1 MIINITTITV
11 MNIVVVVVDVEVDD
25 KFVVKNDSVEY
36 VMSTSAFH
44 SLYKDSV
51 ISVEQNKVGVTSVIF
66 TGMVIFVLEYVPVLV
81 GLIFLIV
88 VSAEKI
94 RSVLNV
100 NNDTDVNNVYIQVG
114 DHMKSFSTNKYFT
127 IDFIKKF
134 LKSLQV
140 LK

>member
-1 MIINITTITV
+1 MITNITTITV
-11 MNIVVVVVDVEVDD
+11 MNIAVLDVEVDD

-36 VMSTSAFH
+36 VISTSAFD

-51 ISVEQNKVGVTSVIF
+51 ILVERNKVGVTSVIF
-66 TGMVIFVLEYVPVLV
+66 TGMVIIVFEYVPVLV

-88 VSAEKI
+88 VSAEM

-100 NNDTDVNNVYIQVG
+100 NNDTDGNKVFIQVG
-114 DHMKSFSTNKYFT
+114 DHMTSFSTNKFFT

-134 LKSLQV
+134 FKV
-140 LK
+140 YRC